1 MRRALLFAPYFL
13 PRRRVGSM
21 RPFRFAIHLRSFGWQ
36 PTVLT
41 IATPG
46 QQLTDK
52 EAALL
57 HGIEVI
63 GIDTPFDRTV
73 KAESQLGLAK
83 AQAASATRS
92 RATARWQDQMV
103 EAFDRQFPVDT
114 WLPLFL
120 LRYPQLARAVRRV
133 RPEVLWSTGDPWS
146 GLVMGAVL
154 SRHFGLPWIADF
166 RDPWTLCD
174 VRTDRQWGVT
184 KAVDRV
190 LERFVLRTA
199 DTVLFQAGQTES
211 NYRRHYADLDLRT
224 TTIYNS
230 YDPHVFEDPVQT
242 QAQAKS
248 GDERLHLG
256 FFGRFRAMSPAS
268 VIIDALAAVRAR
280 HGDLADRICV
290 HAFGPLNEAD
300 AQYAA
305 ARGLR
310 HQFVQ
315 DDAVPLERALSALR
329 RFDVLLLSTD
339 PRRDEII
346 PAKLL
351 EYLPAGRPIL
361 SLSRNPEVGRIL
373 AQTQTGVQL
382 PLDDQAAIADLLAG
396 CVQAKQS
403 GQPLPIPFSP
413 VPHAIQRFEAHATT
427 GALADL
433 LADAA
438 ARKSP

>member
-57 HGIEVI
+57 RGIEVI

-73 KAESQLGLAK
+73 HAESQLGLAK
-83 AQAASATRS
+83 TPAAATSRS
-92 RATARWQDQMV
+92 SVASRWQTQLV
-103 EAFDRQFPVDT
+103 ESIDRQFPVDT

-120 LRYPQLARAVRRV
+120 LRYPQLAQAVRRV
-133 RPEVLWSTGDPWS
+133 QPEVLWSTGDPWS

-154 SRHFGLPWIADF
+154 SRHFDLPWVADF

-174 VRTDRQWGVT
+174 VRTDRQWGIT
-184 KAVDRV
+184 KAVDRA

-199 DTVLFQAGQTES
+199 DTVLFQAGQTET
-211 NYRRHYADLDLRT
+211 NYTRHYADLDLRT

-230 YDPHVFEDPVQT
+230 YDPLVFEDQVQT
-242 QAQAKS
+242 QAQATN
-248 GDERLHLG
+248 GDDRLHLG

-268 VIIDALAAVRAR
+268 VIIDALAAMRAR
-280 HGDLADRICV
+280 HGHLADHICI

-305 ARGLR
+305 AHGLR

-315 DDAVPLERALSALR
+315 DEAVPLERALSALR

-361 SLSRNPEVGRIL
+361 SLSRNPEVGQIL

-382 PLDDQAAIADLLAG
+382 PVDDQVAIADLLAR
-396 CVQAKQS
+396 CVQAKRS
-403 GQPLPIPFSP
+403 GQPLPVPFSP
-413 VPHAIQRFEAHATT
+413 VPHEIQRFEAHATT
-427 GALADL
+427 AALAAL
-433 LADAA
+433 FADAA
-438 ARKSP
+438 ERASR